1 MDVVTIKQEYV
12 QWLTSI
18 LFCQCV
24 VNLTWIYVKNI
35 KCVHQEWKEEME
47 RLAKQL
53 KDIQGAREEDV
64 VRIAEFDVSTEAAL
78 CVCVWRMVNISREAA
93 LTFEGVNQLEHGL
106 TD

>member
-78 CVCVWRMVNISREAA
+78 CVCVCGGW
-93 LTFEGVNQLEHGL
+93 
-106 TD
+106 